1 MSLPNYLISQFAKAT
16 NDTKKRTKETV
27 IAYGTTVRYNN
38 ATFVKLDGSE
48 ILTPVTS
55 TADTIPGERVMVT
68 IKNHAATITGNITS
82 PAARTGDVNQLN
94 KDVNGAEKVA
104 TNFLNL
110 TDDLGLIVGDRTGD
124 RLAGNIQLKAE
135 VGGASIS
142 LRDGTTILTKF
153 SATSKA
159 FTGVTSTSD
168 SSGSSTITTEDE
180 DGTESSETMDDVE
193 QTVYTSQTKPVV
205 KFESPNPIYFSN
217 GITTNK
223 ILISDDSFISNV
235 NLTLNGRIFDAN
247 GKAVLEPITS
257 NGNLSIGYGR
267 YKAATASSTDFS
279 TLYGNKVRLYTKNG
293 AQIIQDGRI
302 AFETLNSKG
311 NMALGYHLKKKGS
324 GNLNLYG
331 GDAVNIYAKSAS
343 IADSTGS
350 SCFQAKNEAGNT
362 TLGYARY
369 ANGGETNVYG
379 GTALNL
385 QAASGGTIVAKS
397 AIVPET
403 NASLSLGKYN
413 ELGWS
418 NIYIGNAGN
427 TYSGLRMIQSGKSLN
442 MCGRDANGRFIFGNT
457 ESIMYYVNK
466 SVDTTTTGT
475 AFKFTSGN
483 NDAENNTSSVW
494 LFGGADTTSRY
505 IGSYVA
511 YNRTYTNTA
520 NMCVTSNGVF
530 GRSTS
535 SSQRYKRDIV
545 VANIDDFKGLYELP
559 VKKFKYK
566 NDYIAADDE
575 LYDKYLY
582 GFIVEDLERFLP
594 CAVQHEIDENGTA
607 IPEMWN
613 SNIIVPSL
621 LKLIQ
626 DLNTRLKS
634 IEEGA

>member
-1 MSLPNYLISQFAKAT
+1 MSLSTDLISQFAKVT
-16 NDTKKRTKETV
+16 NDNSKREKGTA
-27 IAYGTTVRYNN
+27 IAYATVVSRGDTMY
-38 ATFVKLDGSE
+38 VKLDGSDV
-48 ILTPVTS
+48 LTPVSS
-55 TADTIPGERVMVT
+55 TVSIRDGERVTVM
-68 IKNHAATITGNITS
+68 IKNHIATITGNITS
-82 PAARTGDVNQLN
+82 PAANSEDNIDAART
-94 KDVNGAEKVA
+94 A
-104 TNFLNL
+104 TNYMDLS
-110 TDDLGLIVGDRTGD
+110 DDRGLIIGDRTSTIL
-124 RLAGNIQLKAE
+124 RGNIQLKAE
-135 VGGASIS
+135 SGGASIA

-153 SATSKA
+153 SATRKTY
-159 FTGVTSTSD
+159 TGITSASY
-168 SSGSSTITTEDE
+168 SSSSSTITTEDE

-217 GITTNK
+217 GITTDK
-223 ILISDDSFISNV
+223 ILISDENFISNV
-235 NLTLNGRIFDAN
+235 NITLNGRIFDAN

-267 YKAATASSTDFS
+267 YKAATTTSTDYS

-483 NDAENNTSSVW
+483 NDAENNTSSIW
-494 LFGGADTTSRY
+494 LFGGADATSRY

-594 CAVQHEIDENGTA
+594 CAVQHEIDEDGTA

>member
-1 MSLPNYLISQFAKAT
+1 MSLSTDLISQFAKVT
-16 NDTKKRTKETV
+16 NDNSKREKGTA
-27 IAYGTTVRYNN
+27 IAYATVVSRGDTMY
-38 ATFVKLDGSE
+38 VKLDGSDV
-48 ILTPVTS
+48 LTPVSS
-55 TADTIPGERVMVT
+55 TVSIRDGERVTVM
-68 IKNHAATITGNITS
+68 IKNHIATITGNITS
-82 PAARTGDVNQLN
+82 PAANSEDNIDAART
-94 KDVNGAEKVA
+94 A
-104 TNFLNL
+104 TNYMDLS
-110 TDDLGLIVGDRTGD
+110 DDRGLIIGDRTSTIL
-124 RLAGNIQLKAE
+124 RGNIQLKAE
-135 VGGASIS
+135 SGGASIA

-153 SATSKA
+153 SATRKTY
-159 FTGVTSTSD
+159 TGITSASY
-168 SSGSSTITTEDE
+168 SSSSSTITTEDE

-217 GITTNK
+217 GITTDK
-223 ILISDDSFISNV
+223 ILISDENFISNV
-235 NLTLNGRIFDAN
+235 NITLNGRIFDAN

-267 YKAATASSTDFS
+267 YKAATTTSTDYS

-379 GTALNL
+379 GAALNL

-418 NIYIGNAGN
+418 NIYIGNAGD
-427 TYSGLRMIQSGKSLN
+427 TYNGLRMIQSGKSLN

-494 LFGGADTTSRY
+494 LFGGADATSRY

-594 CAVQHEIDENGTA
+594 CAVQHEIDEDGTA

>member
-1 MSLPNYLISQFAKAT
+1 MSLSVDLISQFAKAT
-16 NDTKKRTKETV
+16 NDSIKREKSTS
-27 IAYGTTVRYNN
+27 IIYGTTILRGESMY
-38 ATFVKLDGSE
+38 VKIDGSDV
-48 ILTPVTS
+48 LTPVSS
-55 TADTIPGERVMVT
+55 TVNVRDGERVTVM
-68 IKNHAATITGNITS
+68 IKNHTATITGNITS
-82 PAARTGDVNQLN
+82 PAANLKDQDNAGRT
-94 KDVNGAEKVA
+94 A
-104 TNFLNL
+104 TNYMEL
-110 TDDLGLIVGDRTGD
+110 TNNYGLVIGDRTGD
-124 RLAGNIQLKAE
+124 MLRGNIQLKAE
-135 VGGASIS
+135 SGGASIA
-142 LRDGTTILTKF
+142 LRDGTTILAKF
-153 SATSKA
+153 SAITKM
-159 FTGVTSTSD
+159 FTGVTSAANSTS
-168 SSGSSTITTEDE
+168 SSTIITEDE
-180 DGTESSETMDDVE
+180 DGSEDSETITDVE
-193 QTVYTSQTKPVV
+193 QVVQNSQTKSVV
-205 KFESPNPIYFSN
+205 KFESDNPIYFSN
-217 GITTNK
+217 GIATDK
-223 ILISDDSFISNV
+223 ILISDENFISNV

-267 YKAATASSTDFS
+267 YKAATASSKDYS

-302 AFETLNSKG
+302 AFETLNGKG

-369 ANGGETNVYG
+369 ANGGETNIYG
-379 GTALNL
+379 GSALNL
-385 QAASGGTIVAKS
+385 YAASGGVINANN
-397 AIVPET
+397 AIVPSS
-403 NASLSLGKYN
+403 NAAISLGKYN

-418 NIYIGNAGN
+418 NIYIGGASESYN
-427 TYSGLRMIQSGKSLN
+427 GLRMIVSGSSLN
-442 MCGRDANGRFIFGNT
+442 LCGRDADNHFIFGNT
-457 ESIMYYVNK
+457 EAVMYYVNK
-466 SVDTTTTGT
+466 NVDTTTTGT

-483 NDAENNTSSVW
+483 NSASNNTSSVW
-494 LFGGADTTSRY
+494 LFGASDTTSRY

-511 YNRTYTNTA
+511 YNRTYTNAA
-520 NMCVTSNGVF
+520 NMYITSNGVI

-545 VANIDDFKGLYELP
+545 LADISDLKCLYDLP
-559 VKKFKYK
+559 IKKFKYK

-582 GFIVEDLERFLP
+582 GFIVEDLESILP
-594 CAVQHEIDENGTA
+594 CAVQHTNDEDGA
-607 IPEMWN
+607 VIPEMWN

-626 DLNTRLKS
+626 DLNTRLKN
-634 IEEGA
+634 IEEGV

>member
-1 MSLPNYLISQFAKAT
+1 MSLSSDLISQFARIT
-16 NDTKKRTKETV
+16 NDNSKRDKGTV
-27 IAYGTTVRYNN
+27 ITYGTTILRGDSMY
-38 ATFVKLDGSE
+38 VKIDGSDV
-48 ILTPVTS
+48 LTPVSS
-55 TADTIPGERVMVT
+55 TVNVRDNERVTVM
-68 IKNHAATITGNITS
+68 IKNHTATITGNITS
-82 PAARTGDVNQLN
+82 PAANS
-94 KDVNGAEKVA
+94 KDSSDAGKTA
-104 TNFLNL
+104 TNYMER
-110 TDDLGLIVGDRTGD
+110 TDDRGLIIGDRTGEIL
-124 RLAGNIQLKAE
+124 RGNIQLKAE
-135 VGGASIS
+135 SGGASIA
-142 LRDGTTILTKF
+142 LRDSTTILAKF
-153 SATSKA
+153 SAITKI
-159 FTGVTSTSD
+159 FTGVTSAANSTS
-168 SSGSSTITTEDE
+168 SSTITTEDE
-180 DGTESSETMDDVE
+180 DGSEDSETITDVE
-193 QTVYTSQTKPVV
+193 QIVQTSQTKPVV
-205 KFESPNPIYFSN
+205 KFESDSPIYFSN
-217 GITTNK
+217 GVTTDK
-223 ILISDDSFISNV
+223 ILISDENFISNV

-267 YKAATASSTDFS
+267 YKAATASSKDYS

-311 NMALGYHLKKKGS
+311 NMALGYHLKKRGS

-369 ANGGETNVYG
+369 ANGGETNIYG
-379 GTALNL
+379 GSALNL
-385 QAASGGTIVAKS
+385 YAASGGVINANNALVPSSNA
-397 AIVPET
+397 AI
-403 NASLSLGKYN
+403 SLGKYN

-418 NIYIGNAGN
+418 NIYIGGASESYN
-427 TYSGLRMIQSGKSLN
+427 GLRMIVSGSSLN
-442 MCGRDANGRFIFGNT
+442 LCGRDADNHFIFGNT
-457 ESIMYYVNK
+457 EAVMYYVNK
-466 SVDTTTTGT
+466 NVDTTTTGT

-483 NDAENNTSSVW
+483 NSASNNTGSVW
-494 LFGGADTTSRY
+494 LFGASDTTSRY
-505 IGSYVA
+505 IGSYVV

-535 SSQRYKRDIV
+535 SSQRYKRDIMM
-545 VANIDDFKGLYELP
+545 ADIDDLKCLYDLP
-559 VKKFKYK
+559 IKKFKYK

-582 GFIVEDLERFLP
+582 GFIVEDLESILP
-594 CAVQHEIDENGTA
+594 CAVQHMNDEDGA
-607 IPEMWN
+607 VIPEMWN

-626 DLNTRLKS
+626 DLNTRLKN
-634 IEEGA
+634 IEEGV

>member
-1 MSLPNYLISQFAKAT
+1 MSLSTDLISQFAKVT
-16 NDTKKRTKETV
+16 NDNSKREKGTA
-27 IAYGTTVRYNN
+27 IAYATVVSRGDTMY
-38 ATFVKLDGSE
+38 VKLDGSDV
-48 ILTPVTS
+48 LTPVSS
-55 TADTIPGERVMVT
+55 TVSIRDGERVTVM
-68 IKNHAATITGNITS
+68 IKNHIATITGNITS
-82 PAARTGDVNQLN
+82 PAANSEDNIDAART
-94 KDVNGAEKVA
+94 A
-104 TNFLNL
+104 TNYMDLS
-110 TDDLGLIVGDRTGD
+110 DDRGLIVGDRTSTIL
-124 RLAGNIQLKAE
+124 RGNIQLKAE
-135 VGGASIS
+135 SGGASIA

-153 SATSKA
+153 SATRKTY
-159 FTGVTSTSD
+159 TGITSASY
-168 SSGSSTITTEDE
+168 SSSSSTITTEDE

-217 GITTNK
+217 GITTDK
-223 ILISDDSFISNV
+223 ILISDESFISNV
-235 NLTLNGRIFDAN
+235 NITLNGRIFDAN

-267 YKAATASSTDFS
+267 YKVATASSTDFS

-293 AQIIQDGRI
+293 ALIIHNGRV
-302 AFETLNSKG
+302 ALETLNSKG
-311 NMALGYHLKKKGS
+311 NMVIGYHLKKIGS
-324 GNLNLYG
+324 GNLSLYA
-331 GDAVNIYAKSAS
+331 GDNVSINAKGTNI
-343 IADSTGS
+343 IDSTGS
-350 SCFQAKNEAGNT
+350 TAFQAKSDNGNT
-362 TLGYARY
+362 TLGYSRY
-369 ANGGETNVYG
+369 LNGGNTNIYAGET
-379 GTALNL
+379 LNL
-385 QAASGGTIVAKS
+385 YAATGGTITANS
-397 AIVPET
+397 AIVPAS

-418 NIYIGNAGN
+418 NIYIGNAGD
-427 TYSGLRMIQSGKSLN
+427 TYNGLRMIQSGKSLN

-494 LFGGADTTSRY
+494 LFGGADATSRY

-545 VANIDDFKGLYELP
+545 VADINDLKGLYDLP

-582 GFIVEDLERFLP
+582 GFIVEDLESVLP
-594 CAVQHEIDENGTA
+594 CAVQHEIDEDGTA
-607 IPEMWN
+607 TPEMWN

-621 LKLIQ
+621 LKLVQ
-626 DLNTRLKS
+626 DLNKRLKS

>member
-1 MSLPNYLISQFAKAT
+1 MSLSTDLISQFAKVT
-16 NDTKKRTKETV
+16 NDNSKREKGTA
-27 IAYGTTVRYNN
+27 IAYATVVSRGDTMY
-38 ATFVKLDGSE
+38 VKLDGSDV
-48 ILTPVTS
+48 LTPVSS
-55 TADTIPGERVMVT
+55 TVSIRDGERVTVM
-68 IKNHAATITGNITS
+68 IKNHIATITGNITS
-82 PAARTGDVNQLN
+82 PAANSEDNTDAART
-94 KDVNGAEKVA
+94 A
-104 TNFLNL
+104 TNYMEL
-110 TDDLGLIVGDRTGD
+110 TDDRGLIVGDRTSTIL
-124 RLAGNIQLKAE
+124 RGNIQLKAE
-135 VGGASIS
+135 SGGASIA

-153 SATSKA
+153 SATRKTY
-159 FTGVTSTSD
+159 TGITSASD
-168 SSGSSTITTEDE
+168 SSSSSTITTEDE
-180 DGTESSETMDDVE
+180 DGTESSETITDVE

-217 GITTNK
+217 GITTDK
-223 ILISDDSFISNV
+223 ILISDESFISNV
-235 NLTLNGRIFDAN
+235 NITLNGRIFDAN

-257 NGNLSIGYGR
+257 SGNLSIGYGR
-267 YKAATASSTDFS
+267 YKAATTTSTDYS

-302 AFETLNSKG
+302 AFETLNDKG

-418 NIYIGNAGN
+418 NIYIGNAGD
-427 TYSGLRMIQSGKSLN
+427 TYSGLRMIQSGNSLN
-442 MCGRDANGRFIFGNT
+442 MCGRDADGRFIFGNN
-457 ESIMYYVNK
+457 ESVMYYVNK
-466 SVDTTTTGT
+466 SVDTTTTGN

-483 NDAENNTSSVW
+483 NDAANNTSSVW
-494 LFGGADTTSRY
+494 LFGASDTTSRY

-545 VANIDDFKGLYELP
+545 LADINDLKSLYDLP

-582 GFIVEDLERFLP
+582 GFIVEDLESVLP
-594 CAVQHEIDENGTA
+594 CAVQHEIDEDGTVL
-607 IPEMWN
+607 PEMWN

>member
-1 MSLPNYLISQFAKAT
+1 MSLSSDLISQFARIT
-16 NDTKKRTKETV
+16 NDNSKRDKGTV
-27 IAYGTTVRYNN
+27 ITYGTTILRGDSMY
-38 ATFVKLDGSE
+38 VKIDGSDV
-48 ILTPVTS
+48 LTPVSS
-55 TADTIPGERVMVT
+55 TVNVRDNERVTVM
-68 IKNHAATITGNITS
+68 IKNHTATITGNITS
-82 PAARTGDVNQLN
+82 PAANS
-94 KDVNGAEKVA
+94 KDSSDAGKTA
-104 TNFLNL
+104 TNYMER
-110 TDDLGLIVGDRTGD
+110 TDDRGLIIGDRTGEIL
-124 RLAGNIQLKAE
+124 RGNIQLKAE
-135 VGGASIS
+135 SGGASIA
-142 LRDGTTILTKF
+142 LRDSATILAKF
-153 SATSKA
+153 SAITKI
-159 FTGVTSTSD
+159 FTGVTSAANSTS
-168 SSGSSTITTEDE
+168 SSTITTEDE
-180 DGTESSETMDDVE
+180 DGSEDSETITDVE
-193 QTVYTSQTKPVV
+193 QVVQNSQTKSVV
-205 KFESPNPIYFSN
+205 KFESDNPIYFSN
-217 GITTNK
+217 GITTDK
-223 ILISDDSFISNV
+223 ILISDENFISNV

-267 YKAATASSTDFS
+267 YKAATASSKDYS

-311 NMALGYHLKKKGS
+311 NMALGYHLKKRGS

-369 ANGGETNVYG
+369 ANGGETNIYG
-379 GTALNL
+379 GSALNL
-385 QAASGGTIVAKS
+385 YAASGGVINANNALVPSSNA
-397 AIVPET
+397 AI
-403 NASLSLGKYN
+403 SLGKYN

-418 NIYIGNAGN
+418 NIYIGGASESYN
-427 TYSGLRMIQSGKSLN
+427 GLRMIVSGSSLN
-442 MCGRDANGRFIFGNT
+442 LCGRDADNHFIFGNT
-457 ESIMYYVNK
+457 EAVMYYVNK
-466 SVDTTTTGT
+466 NVDTTTTGT

-483 NDAENNTSSVW
+483 NSASNNTSSVW
-494 LFGGADTTSRY
+494 LFGASDTTSRY
-505 IGSYVA
+505 IGSYVV

-535 SSQRYKRDIV
+535 SSQRYKRDIMM
-545 VANIDDFKGLYELP
+545 ADIDDLKCLYDLP
-559 VKKFKYK
+559 IKKFKYK

-582 GFIVEDLERFLP
+582 GFIVEDLESILP
-594 CAVQHEIDENGTA
+594 CAVQHTNDEDGA
-607 IPEMWN
+607 VIPEMWN

-626 DLNTRLKS
+626 DLNTRLKN
-634 IEEGA
+634 IEEGV

>member
-1 MSLPNYLISQFAKAT
+1 MSLSSDLISQFARIT
-16 NDTKKRTKETV
+16 NDNSKRDKGTV
-27 IAYGTTVRYNN
+27 ITYGTTILRGDSMY
-38 ATFVKLDGSE
+38 VKIDGSDV
-48 ILTPVTS
+48 LTPVSS
-55 TADTIPGERVMVT
+55 TVNVRDNERVTVM
-68 IKNHAATITGNITS
+68 IKNHTATITGNITS
-82 PAARTGDVNQLN
+82 PAANS
-94 KDVNGAEKVA
+94 KDSSDAGKTA
-104 TNFLNL
+104 TNYMER
-110 TDDLGLIVGDRTGD
+110 TDDHGLIIGDRTEAIL
-124 RLAGNIQLKAE
+124 RGNIQLKAE
-135 VGGASIS
+135 SGGAYIA
-142 LRDGTTILTKF
+142 LRDSTTILAKF
-153 SATSKA
+153 SAITKI
-159 FTGVTSTSD
+159 FTGVTSAVNSTS
-168 SSGSSTITTEDE
+168 SSTITTEDE
-180 DGTESSETMDDVE
+180 DGSEDSETITDVE
-193 QTVYTSQTKPVV
+193 QVVQTSQTKPVV
-205 KFESPNPIYFSN
+205 KFESDSPIYFSN
-217 GITTNK
+217 GVTTDK
-223 ILISDDSFISNV
+223 ILISDENFISNV

-267 YKAATASSTDFS
+267 YKAATASSKDYS

-311 NMALGYHLKKKGS
+311 NMTLGYHLKKSGS

-369 ANGGETNVYG
+369 ANGGETNIYG
-379 GTALNL
+379 GSALNL
-385 QAASGGTIVAKS
+385 YAASGGVINANNALVPSSNA
-397 AIVPET
+397 AI
-403 NASLSLGKYN
+403 SLGKYN

-418 NIYIGNAGN
+418 NIYIGNAAN
-427 TYSGLRMIQSGKSLN
+427 TYNGLRMIQSGQSLN
-442 MCGRDANGRFIFGNT
+442 MCGIDAEGRFIFGNN
-457 ESIMYYVNK
+457 ENVMYYVNK
-466 SVDTTTTGT
+466 NVDTTTTGN

-483 NDAENNTSSVW
+483 NDAANNTESVW
-494 LFGGADTTSRY
+494 FFGASDATSRY
-505 IGSYVA
+505 IGSYVV
-511 YNRTYTNTA
+511 YNRTYTNAA

-545 VANIDDFKGLYELP
+545 MADIDDLKCLYDLP
-559 VKKFKYK
+559 IKKFKYK

-582 GFIVEDLERFLP
+582 GFIVEDLESILP
-594 CAVQHEIDENGTA
+594 CAVQHTNDEDGSV

-626 DLNTRLKS
+626 DLNTRLKN
-634 IEEGA
+634 IEEGVQHG

>member
-1 MSLPNYLISQFAKAT
+1 MSLSVDLISQFAKAT
-16 NDTKKRTKETV
+16 NDSIKREKSTS
-27 IAYGTTVRYNN
+27 IIYGTTILRGESIY
-38 ATFVKLDGSE
+38 VKIDGSDV
-48 ILTPVTS
+48 LTPVSS
-55 TADTIPGERVMVT
+55 TVNVRDGERVTVM
-68 IKNHAATITGNITS
+68 IKNHTATITGNITS
-82 PAARTGDVNQLN
+82 PAANLKDQDNAGRT
-94 KDVNGAEKVA
+94 A
-104 TNFLNL
+104 TNYMEL
-110 TDDLGLIVGDRTGD
+110 TNNYGLVIGDRTGD
-124 RLAGNIQLKAE
+124 MLRGNIQLKAE
-135 VGGASIS
+135 SGGASIA
-142 LRDGTTILTKF
+142 LRDGTTILAKF
-153 SATSKA
+153 SAITKI
-159 FTGVTSTSD
+159 FTGVTSAANSTS
-168 SSGSSTITTEDE
+168 SSTIITEDE
-180 DGTESSETMDDVE
+180 DGSEDSETIADVE
-193 QTVYTSQTKPVV
+193 QVVQNSQTKSVV
-205 KFESPNPIYFSN
+205 KFESDNPIYFSN
-217 GITTNK
+217 GIATDK
-223 ILISDDSFISNV
+223 ILISDENFISNV

-267 YKAATASSTDFS
+267 YKAATASSKDYS

-311 NMALGYHLKKKGS
+311 NMALGYHLKKRGS

-369 ANGGETNVYG
+369 ANGGETNIYG
-379 GTALNL
+379 GSALNL
-385 QAASGGTIVAKS
+385 YAASGGVINANNALVPSSNA
-397 AIVPET
+397 AI
-403 NASLSLGKYN
+403 SLGKYN

-418 NIYIGNAGN
+418 NIYIGGASESYN
-427 TYSGLRMIQSGKSLN
+427 GLRMIVSGSSLN
-442 MCGRDANGRFIFGNT
+442 LCGRDADNHFIFGNT
-457 ESIMYYVNK
+457 EAVMYYVNK
-466 SVDTTTTGT
+466 NVDTTTTGT

-483 NDAENNTSSVW
+483 NSASNNTSSVW
-494 LFGGADTTSRY
+494 LFGASDTTSRY
-505 IGSYVA
+505 IGSYVV

-535 SSQRYKRDIV
+535 SSQRYKRDIMM
-545 VANIDDFKGLYELP
+545 ADIDDLKCLYDLP
-559 VKKFKYK
+559 IKKFKYK

-582 GFIVEDLERFLP
+582 GFIVEDLESILP
-594 CAVQHEIDENGTA
+594 CAVQHTNDEDGA
-607 IPEMWN
+607 VIPEMWN

-626 DLNTRLKS
+626 DLNTRLKN
-634 IEEGA
+634 IEEGV

>member
-1 MSLPNYLISQFAKAT
+1 MSLSSDLISQFARIT
-16 NDTKKRTKETV
+16 NDNSKRDKGTV
-27 IAYGTTVRYNN
+27 ITYGTTILRGDSMY
-38 ATFVKLDGSE
+38 VKIDGSDV
-48 ILTPVTS
+48 LTPVSS
-55 TADTIPGERVMVT
+55 TVNVRDNERVTVM
-68 IKNHAATITGNITS
+68 IKNHTATITGNITS
-82 PAARTGDVNQLN
+82 PAANS
-94 KDVNGAEKVA
+94 KDSSDAGKTA
-104 TNFLNL
+104 TNYMER
-110 TDDLGLIVGDRTGD
+110 TDDRGLIIGDRTGAIL
-124 RLAGNIQLKAE
+124 RGNIQLKAE
-135 VGGASIS
+135 SGGASIA
-142 LRDGTTILTKF
+142 LRDSTTILAKF
-153 SATSKA
+153 SAITKIFA
-159 FTGVTSTSD
+159 GVTSAANSTS
-168 SSGSSTITTEDE
+168 SSTITTEDE
-180 DGTESSETMDDVE
+180 DGSEDSETITDVE
-193 QTVYTSQTKPVV
+193 QVVQTSQTKPVV
-205 KFESPNPIYFSN
+205 KFESDSPIYFSN
-217 GITTNK
+217 GVTTDK
-223 ILISDDSFISNV
+223 ILISDENFISNV

-267 YKAATASSTDFS
+267 YKAATASSKDYS

-311 NMALGYHLKKKGS
+311 NMALGYHLKKRGS

-369 ANGGETNVYG
+369 ANGGETNIYG
-379 GTALNL
+379 GSALNL
-385 QAASGGTIVAKS
+385 YAASGGVINANN
-397 AIVPET
+397 AIVPSS
-403 NASLSLGKYN
+403 NAAISLGKYN

-418 NIYIGNAGN
+418 NIYIGNAAN
-427 TYSGLRMIQSGKSLN
+427 TYNGLRMIQSGQSLN
-442 MCGRDANGRFIFGNT
+442 MCGRDAEGRFIFGNN
-457 ESIMYYVNK
+457 ESVMYYVNK
-466 SVDTTTTGT
+466 NVDTTTTGN

-483 NDAENNTSSVW
+483 NDAANNTGSVW
-494 LFGGADTTSRY
+494 FFGASDTTSRY
-505 IGSYVA
+505 IGSYVV
-511 YNRTYTNTA
+511 YNRTYTNAA

-545 VANIDDFKGLYELP
+545 MADINDLKCLYDLP
-559 VKKFKYK
+559 IKKFKYK

-582 GFIVEDLERFLP
+582 GFIVEDLESILP
-594 CAVQHEIDENGTA
+594 CAVQHTNDEDGA
-607 IPEMWN
+607 VIPEMWN

-626 DLNTRLKS
+626 DLNTRLKN
-634 IEEGA
+634 IEEGV

>member
-1 MSLPNYLISQFAKAT
+1 MSLSSDLISQFARIT
-16 NDTKKRTKETV
+16 NDNSKRDKGTV
-27 IAYGTTVRYNN
+27 ITYGTTILRGDSMY
-38 ATFVKLDGSE
+38 VKIDGSDV
-48 ILTPVTS
+48 LTPVSS
-55 TADTIPGERVMVT
+55 TVNVRDNERVTVM
-68 IKNHAATITGNITS
+68 IKNHTATITGNITS
-82 PAARTGDVNQLN
+82 PAANS
-94 KDVNGAEKVA
+94 KDSSDAGKTA
-104 TNFLNL
+104 TNYMER
-110 TDDLGLIVGDRTGD
+110 TDDRGLIIGDRTGEIL
-124 RLAGNIQLKAE
+124 RGNIQLKAE
-135 VGGASIS
+135 SGGASIA
-142 LRDGTTILTKF
+142 LRDSTTILAKF
-153 SATSKA
+153 SAITKV
-159 FTGVTSTSD
+159 FTGVTSAANSTS
-168 SSGSSTITTEDE
+168 SSTITTEDE
-180 DGTESSETMDDVE
+180 DGSEDSETITDVE
-193 QTVYTSQTKPVV
+193 QVIQTSQTKPVV
-205 KFESPNPIYFSN
+205 KFESDSPIYFSN
-217 GITTNK
+217 GVTTDK
-223 ILISDDSFISNV
+223 ILISDENFISNV

-267 YKAATASSTDFS
+267 YKAATASSKDYS

-311 NMALGYHLKKKGS
+311 NMALGYHLKKRGS

-369 ANGGETNVYG
+369 ANGGETNIYG
-379 GTALNL
+379 GSALNL
-385 QAASGGTIVAKS
+385 YAASGGVINANNALVPSSNA
-397 AIVPET
+397 AI
-403 NASLSLGKYN
+403 SLGKYN

-418 NIYIGNAGN
+418 NIYIGGASESYN
-427 TYSGLRMIQSGKSLN
+427 GLRMIVSGSSLN
-442 MCGRDANGRFIFGNT
+442 LCGRDADNHFIFGNT
-457 ESIMYYVNK
+457 EAVMYYVNK
-466 SVDTTTTGT
+466 NVDTTTTGT

-483 NDAENNTSSVW
+483 NSASNNTSSVW
-494 LFGGADTTSRY
+494 LFGASDTTSRY
-505 IGSYVA
+505 IGSYVV

-535 SSQRYKRDIV
+535 SSQRYKRDIMM
-545 VANIDDFKGLYELP
+545 ADIDDLKCLYDLP
-559 VKKFKYK
+559 IKKFKYK

-582 GFIVEDLERFLP
+582 GFIVEDLESILP
-594 CAVQHEIDENGTA
+594 CAVQHTNDEDGA
-607 IPEMWN
+607 VIPEMWN

-626 DLNTRLKS
+626 DLNTRLKN
-634 IEEGA
+634 IEEGV

>member
-1 MSLPNYLISQFAKAT
+1 MSLSTDLISQFAKVT
-16 NDTKKRTKETV
+16 NDNSKREKGTA
-27 IAYGTTVRYNN
+27 IAYATVVSRGDTMY
-38 ATFVKLDGSE
+38 VKLDGSDV
-48 ILTPVTS
+48 LTPVSS
-55 TADTIPGERVMVT
+55 TVSIRDGERVAVM
-68 IKNHAATITGNITS
+68 IKNHIATITGNITS
-82 PAARTGDVNQLN
+82 PAANSEDNIDAART
-94 KDVNGAEKVA
+94 A
-104 TNFLNL
+104 TNYMDLS
-110 TDDLGLIVGDRTGD
+110 DDRGLIVGDRTSTIL
-124 RLAGNIQLKAE
+124 RGNIQLKAE
-135 VGGASIS
+135 SGGASIA

-153 SATSKA
+153 SATRKTY
-159 FTGVTSTSD
+159 TGITSASY
-168 SSGSSTITTEDE
+168 SSSSSTITTEDE

-193 QTVYTSQTKPVV
+193 QIVYTSQTKPVV

-217 GITTNK
+217 GITTDK
-223 ILISDDSFISNV
+223 ILISDESFISNV
-235 NLTLNGRIFDAN
+235 NITLNGRIFDAN

-257 NGNLSIGYGR
+257 SGNLSIGYGR

-418 NIYIGNAGN
+418 NIYIGNAGG

-494 LFGGADTTSRY
+494 LFGGADVTSRY

-530 GRSTS
+530 GRSIS

-594 CAVQHEIDENGTA
+594 CAVQHEIDEDGTA

>member
-1 MSLPNYLISQFAKAT
+1 MSLSSDLISQFARIT
-16 NDTKKRTKETV
+16 NDNSKRDKGTV
-27 IAYGTTVRYNN
+27 ITYGTTILRGDSMY
-38 ATFVKLDGSE
+38 VKIDGSDV
-48 ILTPVTS
+48 LTPVSS
-55 TADTIPGERVMVT
+55 TVNVRDNERVTVM
-68 IKNHAATITGNITS
+68 IKNHTATITGNITS
-82 PAARTGDVNQLN
+82 PAANS
-94 KDVNGAEKVA
+94 KDSSDAGKTA
-104 TNFLNL
+104 TNYMER
-110 TDDLGLIVGDRTGD
+110 TDDRGLIIGDRTGEIL
-124 RLAGNIQLKAE
+124 RGNIQLKAE
-135 VGGASIS
+135 SGGASIA
-142 LRDGTTILTKF
+142 LRDSTTILAKF
-153 SATSKA
+153 SAITKI
-159 FTGVTSTSD
+159 FTGVTSAANSTS
-168 SSGSSTITTEDE
+168 SSTITTEDE
-180 DGTESSETMDDVE
+180 DGSEDSETITDVE
-193 QTVYTSQTKPVV
+193 QVVQNSQTKSVV
-205 KFESPNPIYFSN
+205 KFESDNPIYFSN
-217 GITTNK
+217 GITTDK
-223 ILISDDSFISNV
+223 ILISDENFISNV

-267 YKAATASSTDFS
+267 YKAATASSKDYS

-311 NMALGYHLKKKGS
+311 NMALGYHLKKRGS

-369 ANGGETNVYG
+369 ANGGETNIYG
-379 GTALNL
+379 GSALNL
-385 QAASGGTIVAKS
+385 YAASGGVINANNALVPSSNA
-397 AIVPET
+397 AI
-403 NASLSLGKYN
+403 SLGKYN

-418 NIYIGNAGN
+418 NIYIGGASESYN
-427 TYSGLRMIQSGKSLN
+427 GLRMIVSGSSLN
-442 MCGRDANGRFIFGNT
+442 LCGRDADNHFIFGNT
-457 ESIMYYVNK
+457 EAVMYYVNK
-466 SVDTTTTGT
+466 NVDTTTTGT

-483 NDAENNTSSVW
+483 NSASNNTSSVW
-494 LFGGADTTSRY
+494 LFGASDTTSRY
-505 IGSYVA
+505 IGSYVV

-535 SSQRYKRDIV
+535 SSQRYKRDIMI
-545 VANIDDFKGLYELP
+545 ADIDDLKCLYDLP
-559 VKKFKYK
+559 IKKFKYK

-582 GFIVEDLERFLP
+582 GFIVEDLESILP
-594 CAVQHEIDENGTA
+594 CAVQHTNDEDGA
-607 IPEMWN
+607 VIPEMWN

-626 DLNTRLKS
+626 DLNTRLKN
-634 IEEGA
+634 IEEGV

>member
-1 MSLPNYLISQFAKAT
+1 MSLSSDLISQFARIT
-16 NDTKKRTKETV
+16 NDNSKRDKGMAIT
-27 IAYGTTVRYNN
+27 YGTTILRGDSMY
-38 ATFVKLDGSE
+38 VKIDGSDV
-48 ILTPVTS
+48 LTPVSS
-55 TADTIPGERVMVT
+55 TVNVRDNERVTVM
-68 IKNHAATITGNITS
+68 IKNHTATITGNITS
-82 PAARTGDVNQLN
+82 PAANS
-94 KDVNGAEKVA
+94 KDSSDAGKTA
-104 TNFLNL
+104 TNYMER
-110 TDDLGLIVGDRTGD
+110 TDDRGLIIGDRTGGIL
-124 RLAGNIQLKAE
+124 RGNIQLKAE
-135 VGGASIS
+135 SGGASIA
-142 LRDGTTILTKF
+142 LRDSTTILAKF
-153 SATSKA
+153 SAITKI
-159 FTGVTSTSD
+159 FTGVTSAANSTS
-168 SSGSSTITTEDE
+168 SSTITTEDE
-180 DGTESSETMDDVE
+180 DGSEDSETITDVE
-193 QTVYTSQTKPVV
+193 QVIQTSQTKPVV
-205 KFESPNPIYFSN
+205 KFESDSPIYFSN
-217 GITTNK
+217 GVTTDK
-223 ILISDDSFISNV
+223 ILISDENFISNV

-267 YKAATASSTDFS
+267 YKAATASSKDYS

-311 NMALGYHLKKKGS
+311 NMALGYHLKKRGS

-369 ANGGETNVYG
+369 ANGGETNIYG
-379 GTALNL
+379 GSALNL
-385 QAASGGTIVAKS
+385 YAASGGVINANNALVPSSNA
-397 AIVPET
+397 AI
-403 NASLSLGKYN
+403 SLGKYN

-418 NIYIGNAGN
+418 NIYIGGASESYN
-427 TYSGLRMIQSGKSLN
+427 GLRMIVSGSSLN
-442 MCGRDANGRFIFGNT
+442 LCGRDADNHFIFGNT
-457 ESIMYYVNK
+457 EAVMYYVNK
-466 SVDTTTTGT
+466 NVDTTTTGT

-483 NDAENNTSSVW
+483 NSASNNTSSVW
-494 LFGGADTTSRY
+494 LFGASDTTSRY

-511 YNRTYTNTA
+511 YNRTYTNAA
-520 NMCVTSNGVF
+520 NMCITSNGVI

-545 VANIDDFKGLYELP
+545 LADIDDLKCLYDLP
-559 VKKFKYK
+559 IKKFKYK

-582 GFIVEDLERFLP
+582 GFIVEDLESILP
-594 CAVQHEIDENGTA
+594 CAVQHTNDEDGA
-607 IPEMWN
+607 VIPEMWN

-626 DLNTRLKS
+626 DLNTRLKN
-634 IEEGA
+634 IEEGV

>member
-1 MSLPNYLISQFAKAT
+1 MSLSTDLISQFAKVT
-16 NDTKKRTKETV
+16 NDNSKREKGTA
-27 IAYGTTVRYNN
+27 IAYATVVSRGDTMY
-38 ATFVKLDGSE
+38 VKLDGSDV
-48 ILTPVTS
+48 LTPVSS
-55 TADTIPGERVMVT
+55 TVSIRDGERVTVM
-68 IKNHAATITGNITS
+68 IKNHIATITGNITS
-82 PAARTGDVNQLN
+82 PAANSEDNIDAART
-94 KDVNGAEKVA
+94 A
-104 TNFLNL
+104 TNYMDLS
-110 TDDLGLIVGDRTGD
+110 DDRGLIIGDRTSTIL
-124 RLAGNIQLKAE
+124 RGNIQLKAE
-135 VGGASIS
+135 SGGASIA
-142 LRDGTTILTKF
+142 LRDSTTILTKF
-153 SATSKA
+153 SATRKTY
-159 FTGVTSTSD
+159 TGITSASY
-168 SSGSSTITTEDE
+168 SSSSSTITTEDE
-180 DGTESSETMDDVE
+180 DGTESSETMDDIE

-217 GITTNK
+217 GITTDK
-223 ILISDDSFISNV
+223 ILISDENFISNI
-235 NLTLNGRIFDAN
+235 NITLNGRIFDAN

-267 YKAATASSTDFS
+267 YKAATTTSTDYS

-418 NIYIGNAGN
+418 NIYIGNAGG

-494 LFGGADTTSRY
+494 LFGGADATSRY

-582 GFIVEDLERFLP
+582 GFIVEDLEIFLP

>member
-124 RLAGNIQLKAE
+124 RLAGNIQLKTE
-135 VGGASIS
+135 VGRASIS

-153 SATSKA
+153 LATSKA
-159 FTGVTSTSD
+159 FSGVTSTSD
-168 SSGSSTITTEDE
+168 SSSSSTITTEDE
-180 DGTESSETMDDVE
+180 DGTEVSEIITDIE

-293 AQIIQDGRI
+293 ALIIHNGRV
-302 AFETLNSKG
+302 ALETLNSKG
-311 NMALGYHLKKKGS
+311 NMVIGYHLKKIGS
-324 GNLNLYG
+324 GNLSLY
-331 GDAVNIYAKSAS
+331 
-343 IADSTGS
+343 
-350 SCFQAKNEAGNT
+350 
-362 TLGYARY
+362 
-369 ANGGETNVYG
+369 
-379 GTALNL
+379 
-385 QAASGGTIVAKS
+385 AATGGTITANS
-397 AIVPET
+397 AIVPAS

-418 NIYIGNAGN
+418 NIYIGNAGD
-427 TYSGLRMIQSGKSLN
+427 TYNGLRMIQSGKSLN
-442 MCGRDANGRFIFGNT
+442 MCGKDAEGRFIFGNN
-457 ESIMYYVNK
+457 ENVMYYVNK
-466 SVDTTTTGT
+466 NVDTTTTGT

-494 LFGGADTTSRY
+494 LFGGADETSRY

-511 YNRTYTNTA
+511 YNRTYSSAA
-520 NMCVTSNGVF
+520 NLYVTENGIF

-535 SSQRYKRDIV
+535 SSKRYKRDI
-545 VANIDDFKGLYELP
+545 ADADINDLKGLYNLP
-559 VKKFKYK
+559 IKKFKYK
-566 NDYIAADDE
+566 NNYISEDDE

-582 GFIVEDLERFLP
+582 GFIVEDLESVLP
-594 CAVQHEIDENGTA
+594 CAVQHEIDEYGA
-607 IPEMWN
+607 VLPEMWN

-626 DLNTRLKS
+626 DLNARLKS

>member
-1 MSLPNYLISQFAKAT
+1 MSLSSDLISQFARIT
-16 NDTKKRTKETV
+16 NDNSKRDKGTV
-27 IAYGTTVRYNN
+27 ITYGTTILRGDSMY
-38 ATFVKLDGSE
+38 VKIDGSDV
-48 ILTPVTS
+48 LTPVSS
-55 TADTIPGERVMVT
+55 TVNVRDNERVTVM
-68 IKNHAATITGNITS
+68 IKNHTATITGNITS
-82 PAARTGDVNQLN
+82 PAANS
-94 KDVNGAEKVA
+94 KDSSDAGKTA
-104 TNFLNL
+104 TNYMER
-110 TDDLGLIVGDRTGD
+110 TDDRGLIIGDRTGEIL
-124 RLAGNIQLKAE
+124 RGNIQLKAE
-135 VGGASIS
+135 SGGASIA
-142 LRDGTTILTKF
+142 LRDSTTILAKF
-153 SATSKA
+153 SAITKI
-159 FTGVTSTSD
+159 FTGVTSAANSTS
-168 SSGSSTITTEDE
+168 SSTITTEDE
-180 DGTESSETMDDVE
+180 DGSEDSETITDVE
-193 QTVYTSQTKPVV
+193 QVVQNSQTKSVV
-205 KFESPNPIYFSN
+205 KFESDNPIYFSN
-217 GITTNK
+217 GITTDK
-223 ILISDDSFISNV
+223 ILISDENFISNV

-267 YKAATASSTDFS
+267 YKAATASSKDYS

-302 AFETLNSKG
+302 AFETLNGKG

-369 ANGGETNVYG
+369 ANGGETNIYG
-379 GTALNL
+379 GSALNL
-385 QAASGGTIVAKS
+385 YAASGGVINANN
-397 AIVPET
+397 AIVPSS
-403 NASLSLGKYN
+403 NAAISLGKYN

-418 NIYIGNAGN
+418 NIYIGGASESYN
-427 TYSGLRMIQSGKSLN
+427 GLRMIVSGSSLN
-442 MCGRDANGRFIFGNT
+442 LCGRDADNHFIFGNT
-457 ESIMYYVNK
+457 EAVMYYVNK
-466 SVDTTTTGT
+466 NVDTTTTGT

-483 NDAENNTSSVW
+483 NSASNNTSSVW
-494 LFGGADTTSRY
+494 LFGASDTTSRY

-511 YNRTYTNTA
+511 YNRTYTNAA
-520 NMCVTSNGVF
+520 NMYITSNGVI

-545 VANIDDFKGLYELP
+545 LADISDLKCLYDLP
-559 VKKFKYK
+559 IKKFKYK

-582 GFIVEDLERFLP
+582 GFIVEDLESILP
-594 CAVQHEIDENGTA
+594 CAVQHTNDEDGA
-607 IPEMWN
+607 VIPEMWN

-626 DLNTRLKS
+626 DLNTRLKN
-634 IEEGA
+634 IEEGV

>member
-1 MSLPNYLISQFAKAT
+1 MSLSTDLISQFAKVT
-16 NDTKKRTKETV
+16 NDNSKREKGTA
-27 IAYGTTVRYNN
+27 IAYATVVSRGDTMY
-38 ATFVKLDGSE
+38 VKLDGSDV
-48 ILTPVTS
+48 LTPVSS
-55 TADTIPGERVMVT
+55 TVSIRDGERVTVM
-68 IKNHAATITGNITS
+68 IKNHIATITGNITS
-82 PAARTGDVNQLN
+82 PAANSEDNIDAART
-94 KDVNGAEKVA
+94 A
-104 TNFLNL
+104 TNYMDLS
-110 TDDLGLIVGDRTGD
+110 DDRGLIIGDRTSTIL
-124 RLAGNIQLKAE
+124 RGNIQLKAE
-135 VGGASIS
+135 SGGASIA
-142 LRDGTTILTKF
+142 LRDSTTILTKF
-153 SATSKA
+153 SATRKTY
-159 FTGVTSTSD
+159 TGITSASY
-168 SSGSSTITTEDE
+168 SSSSSTITTEDE
-180 DGTESSETMDDVE
+180 DGTESSETMDDIE

-217 GITTNK
+217 GITTDK
-223 ILISDDSFISNV
+223 ILISDENFISNI
-235 NLTLNGRIFDAN
+235 NITLNGRIFDAN

-267 YKAATASSTDFS
+267 YKAATTTSTDYS

-379 GTALNL
+379 GAALNL

-418 NIYIGNAGN
+418 NIYIGSASESYN
-427 TYSGLRMIQSGKSLN
+427 GLRMIVSGSSLN
-442 MCGRDANGRFIFGNT
+442 LCGRDADNHFIFGNT
-457 ESIMYYVNK
+457 EAVMYYVNK
-466 SVDTTTTGT
+466 NVDTTTTGT

-483 NDAENNTSSVW
+483 NSASNNTSSVW
-494 LFGGADTTSRY
+494 LFGASDTTSRY
-505 IGSYVA
+505 IGSYIA
-511 YNRTYTNTA
+511 YNRTYTNAANMYITA
-520 NMCVTSNGVF
+520 NGVI

-545 VANIDDFKGLYELP
+545 LADINDLKGLYDLP
-559 VKKFKYK
+559 IKKFKYK

-582 GFIVEDLERFLP
+582 GFVVEDLESVLP
-594 CAVQHEIDENGTA
+594 CAVQYEIDEDGA
-607 IPEMWN
+607 ALPEMWN
-613 SNIIVPSL
+613 SNVIVPSL

-634 IEEGA
+634 IEEGE